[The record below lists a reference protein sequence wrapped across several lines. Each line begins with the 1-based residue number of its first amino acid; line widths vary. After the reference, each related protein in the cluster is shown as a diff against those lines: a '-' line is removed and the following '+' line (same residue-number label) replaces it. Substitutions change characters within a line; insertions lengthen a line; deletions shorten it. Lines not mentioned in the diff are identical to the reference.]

1 MAETKKLIDRLD
13 TIRANSVNEEEF
25 ERVWGKS
32 LDDHAKRMVAR
43 WDILLAQAK
52 EAIELNNK

>member
-1 MAETKKLIDRLD
+1 MTEVKKLIDRLD
-13 TIRANSVNEEEF
+13 TIRVNSVSEEEF

-43 WDILLAQAK
+43 WDILLAQTK
-52 EAIELNNK
+52 EAIKY

>member
-1 MAETKKLIDRLD
+1 MAKEGNLIDRLD
-13 TIRANSVNEEEF
+13 TIRVNSVSEEEF
-25 ERVWGKS
+25 KRVWGKS
-32 LDDHAKRMVAR
+32 LDDHAKRVVAR